1 MADREQLKREGY
13 YISTP
18 EYALMLGIST
28 EALRSRRR
36 RGELEGE
43 YKSDG
48 EKYWWKSVRPN
59 TVKELRND
67 RLKKSSSVSRASRP
81 RRRGT
86 HIKGHETKYPNE
98 AFKQTNAFCPI
109 PSWSC
114 HFQENYLSPYIN
126 WEEIFDWAMTHDK

>member
-1 MADREQLKREGY
+1 MTDEEQLKREGY

-48 EKYWWKSVRPN
+48 KKYWWKSVRPI

-67 RLKKSSSVSRASRP
+67 RLKVSSSPSRLTRDGVSATERSIARSFH
-81 RRRGT
+81 T
-86 HIKGHETKYPNE
+86 
-98 AFKQTNAFCPI
+98 
-109 PSWSC
+109 
-114 HFQENYLSPYIN
+114 
-126 WEEIFDWAMTHDK
+126 

>member
-48 EKYWWKSVRPN
+48 KKYWWNCWGTVR
-59 TVKELRND
+59 
-67 RLKKSSSVSRASRP
+67 
-81 RRRGT
+81 
-86 HIKGHETKYPNE
+86 
-98 AFKQTNAFCPI
+98 
-109 PSWSC
+109 
-114 HFQENYLSPYIN
+114 
-126 WEEIFDWAMTHDK
+126 